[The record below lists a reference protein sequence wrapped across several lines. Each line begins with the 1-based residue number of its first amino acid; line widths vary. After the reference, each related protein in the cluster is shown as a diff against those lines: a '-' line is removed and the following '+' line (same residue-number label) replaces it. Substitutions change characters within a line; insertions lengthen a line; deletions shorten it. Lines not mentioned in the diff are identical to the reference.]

1 MEDAMR
7 YATLVTLFVTACA
20 TEDPAELEP
29 PFAPA
34 VHTLEDGRDSVT
46 VETTSQASN
55 AMAEAR
61 RQAIKIA
68 DHFCAK
74 EDRAASVQTFD
85 DGSTSKTYVTTLT
98 FACR

>member
-1 MEDAMR
+1 MR
-7 YATLVTLFVTACA
+7 YAIVVTLIVTGCA

-29 PFAPA
+29 PWAPA
-34 VHTLEDGRDSVT
+34 VLALEDGRNSVT

-61 RQAIKIA
+61 RRAIKIA

-74 EDRAASVQTFD
+74 EERAASVQTYD
-85 DGSTSKTYVTTLT
+85 DSSTRKTYVTTLT

>member
-1 MEDAMR
+1 LEDAMR
-7 YATLVTLFVTACA
+7 YAILMTLLVTACA

-34 VHTLEDGRDSVT
+34 VHALEDGRNSVT

-74 EDRAASVQTFD
+74 EERAASVQTFD
-85 DGSTSKTYVTTLT
+85 ENSTSKTDVTTLT
-98 FACR
+98 FTCR